1 MIRVYIEMKQSMIK
15 WDRMT
20 TTKNV
25 KRKHGQIWKRNV
37 NNDKQQQK
45 LKGDGMQQQHEMKN
59 SQFYIVNTIVHV
71 LLG

>member
-1 MIRVYIEMKQSMIK
+1 M
-15 WDRMT
+15 

-45 LKGDGMQQQHEMKN
+45 LKDDGMQQQHEMKK

>member
-1 MIRVYIEMKQSMIK
+1 M
-15 WDRMT
+15 

-45 LKGDGMQQQHEMKN
+45 LKDDGMQQQHEMKTHN
-59 SQFYIVNTIVHV
+59 SISLIRLYMYY
-71 LLG
+71 